1 MYRFRTLTLSECVQM
16 FAASPLP
23 HGPVNTIAEAF
34 AHEQIQYNKLIK
46 TMPHPTA
53 GSIRVVGGCAR
64 AHKHT
69 RAVQVQPCITRT
81 QSVVYAHIR
90 HCSVSTLNT
99 YYAPCSTWTTIVW
112 RN

>member
-64 AHKHT
+64 AHKT
-69 RAVQVQPCITRT
+69 LVWCRSSRALLAR
-81 QSVVYAHIR
+81 R
-90 HCSVSTLNT
+90 VSCTLT
-99 YYAPCSTWTTIVW
+99 SATA
-112 RN
+112 R